1 MKYPTRTVLFVLAM
15 FAACVVTASSFSAVK
30 ARKPEAWTARSSNDA
45 RAAQVAQPNATV
57 FSSAEMAAAFAQG
70 KSLLNK
76 NGMRYLVSTG
86 RRDSSGEVEV
96 HAHYTDVIYV
106 TDGAATFVT
115 GGHLMQ
121 GKTVAPGE
129 LRGKSIEGG
138 VSHQL
143 EKGSL
148 VVVPAGVPH
157 WFRVVTSPVV
167 DLVVKVQTN

>member
-1 MKYPTRTVLFVLAM
+1 MKSRMSAIAVILAM
-15 FAACVVTASSFSAVK
+15 FVACVAAAPSGRDGRS
-30 ARKPEAWTARSSNDA
+30 RKSNAWTARSSNHARGA
-45 RAAQVAQPNATV
+45 RAARPNATV

-70 KSLLNK
+70 KSLVNK

-86 RRDSSGEVEV
+86 RRDSPGEVEA

-157 WFRVVTSPVV
+157 WFKVVTSPVV
-167 DLVVKVQTN
+167 DLVVKVETN